1 MTDRMTADD
10 FFAGLFAALAR
21 RGLTSFSIR
30 IDQFDPIVKQVFDHL
45 VERAPA
51 ENLNLRFRIRPH
63 RVHQDSLTIQSSLAR
78 AAQRDIISFD
88 NPEYQDIKIKLASDE
103 AERILTK
110 LPGSVSVYDDLAD
123 EFVDAY
129 SGAGRPAGSSI

>member
-30 IDQFDPIVKQVFDHL
+30 VDQFDPVVKRVFDRL
-45 VERAPA
+45 SARA
-51 ENLNLRFRIRPH
+51 ESEHLNLRFRIRPH
-63 RVHQDSLTIQSSLAR
+63 RVHRDSLTIQSSLAR

-88 NPEYQDIKIKLASDE
+88 NPEYQDIRIKLASDE
-103 AERILTK
+103 AERILNK
-110 LPGSVSVYDDLAD
+110 LPGSARVYEELAD
-123 EFVDAY
+123 EFVEAY
-129 SGAGRPAGSSI
+129 SGARRSTGSSL